1 MKQIEA
7 LTLNLLRRVLIFYK
21 KRGWLCGASVN
32 CRPLRLQ
39 IALTVNKQS
48 PICSS
53 LIANPIFPFER
64 RPHDYFSLLTSP
76 FPPLRESP
84 RLLRESP
91 RNPFSP

>member
-1 MKQIEA
+1 LK
-7 LTLNLLRRVLIFYK
+7 
-21 KRGWLCGASVN
+21 
-32 CRPLRLQ
+32 
-39 IALTVNKQS
+39 VNKQS